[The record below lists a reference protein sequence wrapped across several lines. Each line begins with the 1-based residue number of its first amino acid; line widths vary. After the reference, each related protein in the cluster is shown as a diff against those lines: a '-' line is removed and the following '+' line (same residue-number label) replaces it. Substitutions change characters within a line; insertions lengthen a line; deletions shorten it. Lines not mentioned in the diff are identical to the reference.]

1 MFELHIFEMKIL
13 KTPFRKN
20 DLVIVRRRLSG
31 NRYVNDILQSH
42 LVPYLAA
49 HPNLTFQQDNVP
61 DHAAQVTTNL
71 LNNSNIQTLRPW
83 PADSPDLN
91 LIEPIWDQLERRVR
105 DRPNQ
110 PKTVAELE
118 NALIEEWNNI
128 PQRNIQNQFNSMRRR
143 LQAVI
148 DARGGNTKY

>member
-1 MFELHIFEMKIL
+1 MVWGGITWAG
-13 KTPFRKN
+13 KT
-20 DLVIVRRRLSG
+20 DLVIVRGRLNG
-31 NRYVNDILQSH
+31 NRYVNDILQHH

-49 HPNLTFQQDNVP
+49 HPNLTFQQDIAP
-61 DHAAQVTTNL
+61 AHAAQVTTNF
-71 LNNSNIQTLRPW
+71 LNNNNIQTLRPW

-91 LIEPIWDQLERRVR
+91 LIEPLWDQLERRMR

-110 PKTVAELE
+110 PQTVAELE

-143 LQAVI
+143 LLAVI